1 MLGKE
6 VFARRREKLKNI
18 LKEGDAILLVGHPAA
33 IRNNDN
39 HHLFRQESSL
49 YYFTGC
55 KEENTVMLF
64 RPGMTPEYTLFLRPK
79 DAIAELWDG
88 YRHGV
93 EGAKRDLLADE
104 AYEVSML
111 GKMLLPLLKDSN
123 RLYYQL
129 GLDPKMDSDVLAA
142 LERVRAAKGRT
153 GLGILPLYDATEIT
167 GEARIIKDEEEIDLM
182 RKSGQIAAEAHKEAM
197 RFTEVGKTEKQIQG
211 VLSFKFLNA
220 GADDYAYHPIVG
232 TGNNAT
238 VLHYRDNDKL
248 CKDGDL
254 LLIDAGCEY
263 DFYASDITRTFPVN
277 GKFTAA
283 QTKLYQAVLKAQL
296 ETIEIIKPGTLF
308 SEVQEKA
315 IESLSASLKELE
327 ILEES
332 IEEIISQKLY
342 RKYYPHNI
350 GHWIGLDVHDRGKYL
365 IQQESR
371 PLEEGMM
378 LTIEPGLYIPEGDM
392 DAPAEYRGMGIRI
405 EDDIL
410 VTKDGYENLTKDVP
424 KEIPEIEALMAE
436 KSFLA

>member
-332 IEEIISQKLY
+332 VEEIISQKLY

>member
-79 DAIAELWDG
+79 DAVAELWDG

-332 IEEIISQKLY
+332 VEEIISQKLY

-371 PLEEGMM
+371 PLEEGMV

>member
-33 IRNNDN
+33 TRNNDN
-39 HHLFRQESSL
+39 QHLFRQESSL

-64 RPGMTPEYTLFLRPK
+64 RPGMTPEYTLFIRPK
-79 DAIAELWDG
+79 DAVAELWDG

-93 EGAKRDLLADE
+93 DGAKRDLLADE

-111 GKMLLPLLKDSN
+111 AKMLLPLLKDAN

-129 GLDPKMDSDVLAA
+129 GLDPKIDSEVLSS
-142 LERVRAAKGRT
+142 LEKVRAAKGRT
-153 GLGILPLYDATEIT
+153 GLGILPLYDSTEIT
-167 GEARIIKDEEEIDLM
+167 GEARIIKDQEEIELM

-197 RFTEVGKTEKQIQG
+197 RFTEPGKTEKQIQG

-238 VLHYRDNDKL
+238 VLHYRDNDKE

-283 QTKLYQAVLKAQL
+283 QSKLYQAVLKAQL

-332 IEEIISQKLY
+332 VEEIISQKLY

-365 IQQESR
+365 INQESR
-371 PLEEGMM
+371 PLEEGMV
-378 LTIEPGLYIPEGDM
+378 LTIEPGLYVPEGDM

-424 KEIPEIEALMAE
+424 KEISEIETLMAE
-436 KSFLA
+436 KSLLA

>member
-197 RFTEVGKTEKQIQG
+197 RFTEAGKTEKQIQG

-332 IEEIISQKLY
+332 VEEIISQKLY

-371 PLEEGMM
+371 PLEEGMV